1 MTEVGRK
8 LRPKSV
14 VSDNCVLLP
23 VNRVTFGK
31 ILAIKVLYKVKS
43 KKTVLSLYYLNILC
57 YLCKQIC

>member
-1 MTEVGRK
+1 MTKLGHK

-23 VNRVTFGK
+23 VNKVTFGE

-43 KKTVLSLYYLNILC
+43 KKNCSFIVLLEYFMLPL
-57 YLCKQIC
+57 

>member
-1 MTEVGRK
+1 MTKLGHK

-23 VNRVTFGK
+23 VNKVTFGE

-43 KKTVLSLYYLNILC
+43 KKTVLSLFY
-57 YLCKQIC
+57 